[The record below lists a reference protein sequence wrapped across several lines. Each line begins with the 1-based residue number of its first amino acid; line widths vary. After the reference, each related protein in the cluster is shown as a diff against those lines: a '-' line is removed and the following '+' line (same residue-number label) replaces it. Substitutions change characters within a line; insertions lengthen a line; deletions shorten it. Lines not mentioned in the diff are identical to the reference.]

1 MINNKRG
8 LSAIIVTLI
17 MILLVIVAAG
27 LIWVVIRNVVSEST
41 EQIGTGTACLNV
53 NVEPTQVTGDVDS
66 NYSVTLTRNA
76 GGDSIGGVNI
86 IVTNATGTSSYVYD
100 RAGDIAPLATVT
112 QMVNTSDNAG
122 TFAEGI
128 GNANKVEVVVYFT
141 DSSGNNQAC
150 TVSNSFEFVSS

>member
-41 EQIGTGTACLNV
+41 EQIGTGTDCLNV
-53 NVEPTQVTGDVDS
+53 NVEATKVTNTS
-66 NYSVTLTRNA
+66 NGLSYDVTLTRNA
-76 GGDSIGGVNI
+76 GGESIGGVNLI
-86 IVTNATGTSSYVYD
+86 LTNASGTASHVYD
-100 RAGDIAPLATVT
+100 RQNDIAPLATIT
-112 QMVNTSDNAG
+112 QTIDTTTG
-122 TFAEGI
+122 TEI
-128 GNANKVEVVVYFT
+128 YNANKVEVVVYFT

-150 TVSNSFEFVSS
+150 TVSNSFEFTAA

>member
-41 EQIGTGTACLNV
+41 EQIGTGTDCLNV
-53 NVEPTQVTGDVDS
+53 NVGATKVTNDTSGLI
-66 NYSVTLTRNA
+66 YAVTLTRNA
-76 GGDSIGGVNI
+76 GGETIGGVNLI
-86 IVTNATGTSSYVYD
+86 LTNASGTSSFVLD
-100 RAGDIAPLATVT
+100 RPDDITPLATETVT
-112 QMVNTSDNAG
+112 VDTG
-122 TFAEGI
+122 TGKDSI
-128 GNANKVEVVVYFT
+128 YNANKVEVVVYFT

-150 TVSNSFEFVSS
+150 TVSNSFEFVSN